1 MKIRKLSIKTK
12 IIFIT
17 SIMMVLLTLLLGINF
32 YIRLEQDMID
42 MGIQQAKS
50 SATVAV
56 QLIDAKQIAN
66 LNTGD
71 ENTDIY
77 KTNRSSLQNV
87 KNDCNVAFLYTLTT
101 DGNSVYYGID
111 TDENNTNAIGSAFET
126 DYDELKTVFNGEEY
140 VQDYIDHTDDGDLIT
155 VYKPIKDS
163 SGKVVAILGSDYD
176 ASNIENS
183 LKKSRIRIIQIG
195 ILGIIIAMI
204 LLNLVISQIVKSI
217 RRINE
222 KLYELV
228 HSEGDLTRKL
238 EITSG
243 DEMEL
248 TAGNV
253 NELLGYIH
261 NIMSGISNG
270 AGELNTSTDVVVS
283 NLGNARQS
291 VLDVSATMQQMSAS
305 MQETTASLGQI
316 SDAVTDIY
324 QNINDISTE
333 AKEGDSQTEQI
344 KNKAQEV
351 YKKAETEQKSV
362 HENTK
367 KLSDSVNKKLE
378 KSKAVNEITILTDK
392 IIEITAQTNLLSLNA
407 SIEAA
412 RAGEAGKGFA
422 VVADEIG
429 KLAADSG
436 EAAAQ
441 ISNVSTEVIN
451 AVDEL
456 ASETTKMLRF
466 LDDIAVNGYGELLST
481 SEDYRRDAEDIHN
494 MMDRLSQSTE
504 TIRQSMD
511 TIRINIS
518 EVNIAVEE
526 TAKGVTNISSSTSE
540 LSENIKD
547 IEQKA
552 DINKNVASQLENEV
566 GRFKL

>member
-32 YIRLEQDMID
+32 CIRLEQDMID

-50 SATVAV
+50 SAAVAV

-87 KNDCNVAFLYTLTT
+87 KNDYNVAFLYTLTT

-111 TDENNTNAIGSAFET
+111 TDEINTNAIGAAFET

-183 LKKSRIRIIQIG
+183 LKNSRIRIIQIG

-344 KNKAQEV
+344 KNKAQEI
-351 YKKAETEQKSV
+351 YKKAETEQKSI